1 MEIITCLLK
10 GIEYWKPLIEVL
22 TLLFL
27 IWVTYETFRMRKGQE
42 KLFKKILQ
50 DEQPNIM
57 ISFEE
62 GKTHRDIYI
71 VIENIGKNPAYDL
84 KFSINPK
91 FEVKI
96 PVFNMYVNEN
106 KALTEGIR
114 VLKGGNKMKIYATST
129 IDTAA
134 FFQAGEIT
142 TDYTFTVTYKNNLGD
157 SFNTE
162 IVDSLTKF
170 FTRLGSGFKSH
181 KTRALES
188 IEQSLQVISN
198 KFPEPPTKK

>member
-57 ISFEE
+57 ISCEE

-91 FEVKI
+91 FEVKLRTL
-96 PVFNMYVNEN
+96 NSSLE
-106 KALTEGIR
+106 R
-114 VLKGGNKMKIYATST
+114 
-129 IDTAA
+129 IDCR
-134 FFQAGEIT
+134 
-142 TDYTFTVTYKNNLGD
+142 Y
-157 SFNTE
+157 
-162 IVDSLTKF
+162 
-170 FTRLGSGFKSH
+170 
-181 KTRALES
+181 
-188 IEQSLQVISN
+188 
-198 KFPEPPTKK
+198 